1 MRIPTRR
8 RHNSAGLL
16 LIRWS
21 PHLLGLFVNLMPGLF
36 LFRRDRDDHERDA
49 ALAEIFGALSV
60 VYESAALLKEPWTEQ
75 WEQRADTKLPP
86 KYNGVLMGNAR
97 ALEAAQELRFA
108 TALLHQNRWR
118 SKVEPLFETVD
129 RPAWSRVE
137 RTLQQ
142 ITPALGAIQDT
153 HASMLREDESG
164 WIDHAIERF
173 DEVRLNLRSAER
185 RDVPAAERVS
195 ITTFG
200 MVLVAS
206 QLSYNF
212 LERLRQEAAED

>member
-1 MRIPTRR
+1 MRFPTRR
-8 RHNSAGLL
+8 RHSSAGLL
-16 LIRWS
+16 LLRWA
-21 PHLLGLFVNLMPGLF
+21 PHLLGLFVNLTTGLF
-36 LFRRDRDDHERDA
+36 LFRRDRDDHERAA
-49 ALAEIFGALSV
+49 ALEDIFGALSV

-75 WEQRADTKLPP
+75 WEQRADSKLPP
-86 KYNGVLMGNAR
+86 KYHEDLMGNSG
-97 ALEAAQELRFA
+97 ALSAAHELRFA

-142 ITPALGAIQDT
+142 ITSALGAIQDN
-153 HASMLREDESG
+153 HKSMLREDESG

-173 DEVRLNLRSAER
+173 DEVRLNLRAAER
-185 RDVPAAERVS
+185 RDVPVAERVS
-195 ITTFG
+195 TATFG

-212 LERLRQEAAED
+212 LERIRQEAAEE